1 MVSVQGSLTKSS
13 AKGNKC
19 ISSGLWEGD
28 LNPVQER
35 PLQKSLPG
43 HIPWLPS
50 SRLEWWA
57 LIGYPSTMASS
68 FTPLL
73 NFIPTQLRSYT
84 SVRWIHVPQTVH
96 SISWTPLTGSS
107 FLLSWPVEAPSKSVQ
122 NAFSQVPGGIRV
134 MNALGMS
141 LSIFWTSGWQH
152 CLPQFQLSSL
162 QEAPKS
168 TWGVCWAFIL
178 IKTC

>member
-1 MVSVQGSLTKSS
+1 MHLIRLVGRRFKPGTSETIAKKSS
-13 AKGNKC
+13 WPHPMAAQFQTGVV
-19 ISSGLWEGD
+19 G
-28 LNPVQER
+28 
-35 PLQKSLPG
+35 
-43 HIPWLPS
+43 
-50 SRLEWWA
+50 
-57 LIGYPSTMASS
+57 IGYPSNMAWS

-73 NFIPTQLRSYT
+73 LNFTPTQLRSYT
-84 SVRWIHVPQTVH
+84 SVRRIHIPQMVH
-96 SISWTPLTGSS
+96 SISWTPLAGSS

-122 NAFSQVPGGIRV
+122 NAFSQAPGGIRV

-168 TWGVCWAFIL
+168 TWRVCWAFIL